1 MNVFSSLVL
10 AVVLVGT
17 AYAQPSV
24 HVGAQAY
31 PAGQIG
37 YVGVGY
43 AFTPHL
49 TGRLS
54 VGYNR
59 ARRQDFGVHD
69 DERGGGA
76 GGRVHGSYRFR
87 PEGASLVAGV
97 RLDVWWM
104 TIDWIDVPPTPT
116 GPLRAGR
123 TEITVLQPTAS
134 LGYVW
139 ALTPALRLGAHVA
152 LGAEVNVRT
161 DGQAVGEG
169 AILLGG
175 IHAEIPLRR

>member
-1 MNVFSSLVL
+1 MRAVIYL
-10 AVVLVGT
+10 ALATMLVGT

-24 HVGAQAY
+24 HAGAQVY

-37 YVGVGY
+37 YVGVSY
-43 AFTPHL
+43 AFASHWA
-49 TGRLS
+49 GGLS

-69 DERGGGA
+69 DERGDGSGI
-76 GGRVHGSYRFR
+76 RVHGTYRFR
-87 PEGASLVAGV
+87 PEGSSLVAGV
-97 RLDVWWM
+97 HLDLWQL
-104 TIDWIDVPPTPT
+104 TIEWIDFPPTPT
-116 GPLRAGR
+116 GPISAGL

-139 ALTPALRLGAHVA
+139 VLSPRIHVGAHMA

-161 DGQAVGEG
+161 DGQEVGQG

-175 IHAEIPLRR
+175 IQVDVPLGR